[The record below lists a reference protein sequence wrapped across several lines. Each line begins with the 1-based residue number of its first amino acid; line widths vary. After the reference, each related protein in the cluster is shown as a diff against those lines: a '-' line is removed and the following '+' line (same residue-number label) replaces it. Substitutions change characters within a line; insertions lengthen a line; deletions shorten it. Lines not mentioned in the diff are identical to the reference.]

1 MVIAVNCIVKWYQF
15 DKLKIIL
22 IVALVFAFV
31 EQNIYAY
38 GIMII

>member
-22 IVALVFAFV
+22 IDLLMYKEKHFYVD
-31 EQNIYAY
+31 
-38 GIMII
+38 GIIII

>member
-22 IVALVFAFV
+22 IDLLIYK
-31 EQNIYAY
+31 EQHCYVY
-38 GIMII
+38 GIIII